1 MSANVYDF
9 QILGPVEGGQAQS
22 TSGTSVQDSAV
33 VAGTTSSI
41 SYGDICVFANG
52 YWAKSANGGCAS
64 AGLYGVAQSTSTET
78 ASADGLVKVA
88 FHPSGLLAKGTPT
101 TPGNL
106 AQAIIGDKVTLDV
119 DGGGVQT
126 VDEND
131 PNGVLVVTGYDAT
144 SGAERITVVVP
155 YSVS

>member
-9 QILGPVEGGQAQS
+9 QILGPVEGGEVQS
-22 TSGTSVQDSAV
+22 TSGVSVQDSAV

-101 TPGNL
+101 TAGNL

-119 DGGGVQT
+119 NAGVQT
-126 VDEND
+126 VDEDD
-131 PNGVLVVTGYDAT
+131 PNGVLVVAGYDAT